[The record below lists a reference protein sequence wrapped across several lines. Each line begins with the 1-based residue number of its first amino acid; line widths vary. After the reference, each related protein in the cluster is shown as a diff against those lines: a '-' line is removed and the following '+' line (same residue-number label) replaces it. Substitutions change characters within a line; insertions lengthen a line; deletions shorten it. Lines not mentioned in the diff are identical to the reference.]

1 MLVLAMEFSRGTAA
15 HGRRSLTAEQEQL
28 GHAHGRLW
36 DSLEQALG
44 LLPRPGGTSPT
55 SQ

>member
-15 HGRRSLTAEQEQL
+15 RGRRSLTAEQEQL
-28 GHAHGRLW
+28 GVVRERLW

-44 LLPRPGGTSPT
+44 RLPRTDGNGVD
-55 SQ
+55 